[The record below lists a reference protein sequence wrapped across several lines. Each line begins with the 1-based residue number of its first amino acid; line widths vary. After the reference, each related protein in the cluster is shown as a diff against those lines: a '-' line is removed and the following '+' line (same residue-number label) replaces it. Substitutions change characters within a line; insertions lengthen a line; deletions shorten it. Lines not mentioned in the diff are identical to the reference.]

1 MLGFKVTFGGY
12 MTTINCTQPPR
23 PDVQCAGYL
32 ALTLF
37 LNKEH
42 EPTLLMTNLLM
53 KSFSSPSVH
62 DVCSALATICNFVT
76 AHTVPVFFDTV
87 KKLAT
92 KHDCA

>member
-1 MLGFKVTFGGY
+1 MAA
-12 MTTINCTQPPR
+12 ISCTQHSHPE
-23 PDVQCAGYL
+23 VQHSGYL

-42 EPTLLMTNLLM
+42 EMTLLATNLLM
-53 KSFSSPSVH
+53 KSLSNPGVH

-76 AHTVPVFFDTV
+76 AHTVTVFFGIV